1 MKSVEWGEYKLGD
14 LFKIES
20 TNSFNAD
27 MLVNGT
33 EYDYVTRTSTNQGIM
48 RTTGFVNSEN
58 INPPKTWSL
67 GLLQMDFFY
76 RTKPWYA
83 GQFVRKI
90 IPKIAIP
97 ENPALYFTSVLN
109 KYKTKLLSVLVRNV
123 DETFN
128 EMSVK
133 LPTKNNKIDF
143 DFMESF
149 IAELKAERLANLKAY
164 LQASGLDD
172 YELTDEEKK
181 IVDEYKNHKICL
193 SEFSFSKVFNRIEQG
208 RRLKKADQQKGSI
221 PFVMSGITNTGVVG
235 YISNPVAFFPENS
248 ITIDIFGNSFY
259 RKYAF
264 GAGDD
269 TGVYWNDRC
278 DYSTKMML
286 YFTAAMEKTLKGKFS
301 YGKKLRSSQ
310 SLNFKMQLPT
320 KDGKPDY
327 ELMEILI
334 SAIQKLVIKD
344 VVLYADNKIKTTE
357 TIIEQNDD

>member
-1 MKSVEWGEYKLGD
+1 MKSVEWGEYKIKD
-14 LFKIES
+14 LFKEVKIRRKLTKSDLSNDYEFPAYSSES
-20 TNSFNAD
+20 NNSGIIGYSVIPEFICNKQ
-27 MLVNGT
+27 T
-33 EYDYVTRTSTNQGIM
+33 PIYVIFGDHTR
-48 RTTGFVNSEN
+48 N
-58 INPPKTWSL
+58 INLAKKSFSVLDNVKVLLPFTNNEDVLLFVIASWYKEIPNL
-67 GLLQMDFFY
+67 G
-76 RTKPWYA
+76 YA
-83 GQFVRKI
+83 RHW
-90 IPKIAIP
+90 KIAKNCFI
-97 ENPALYFTSVLN
+97 
-109 KYKTKLLSVLVRNV
+109 
-123 DETFN
+123 
-128 EMSVK
+128 K

-149 IAELKAERLANLKAY
+149 IAELKAERLAELKAY

>member
-149 IAELKAERLANLKAY
+149 IAELKAERLAELKAY